1 MSTPAEAPPASGF
14 APLVPE
20 LDVTDL
26 ARSLDF
32 WTGLLGFRIAYQ
44 RPAEGFA
51 YLEREGRGALTVQV
65 MLCRRNGKWEP
76 APLEA
81 PFGRGINLQIET
93 RGLAPILA
101 ALEAAGWPLF
111 RPVEEAWYRTGAM
124 EGGQRQFLVQD
135 PDGYL
140 LRFTESLGT
149 RPRAED
155 L

>member
-1 MSTPAEAPPASGF
+1 MTTPAEAPPASGF

-32 WTGLLGFRIAYQ
+32 WTRVLGFRIAYQ

-51 YLEREGRGALTVQV
+51 YLEREGPGALTVQL
-65 MLCRRNGKWEP
+65 MLCRYNGAWAV
-76 APLEA
+76 APLEP
-81 PFGRGINLQIET
+81 PFGRGINFQIGT
-93 RGLAPILA
+93 CGLAPILA
-101 ALEAAGWPLF
+101 ALESESWPLF
-111 RPVEEAWYRTGAM
+111 QPVEEEWYRAGAV
-124 EGGQRQFLVQD
+124 EVGQRQFLVQD

-149 RPRAED
+149 RPWPEAS
-155 L
+155 